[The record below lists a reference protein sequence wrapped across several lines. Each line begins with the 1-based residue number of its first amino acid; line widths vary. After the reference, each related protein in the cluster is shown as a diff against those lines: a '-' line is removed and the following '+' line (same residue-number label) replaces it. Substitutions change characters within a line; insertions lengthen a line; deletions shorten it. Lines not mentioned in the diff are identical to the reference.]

1 MKTILSLKGLV
12 LGHVLSHVDLALDF
26 KNNFDLLTS
35 ETFNLQGHVHV
46 RLHGTGRRRVQ
57 KLIKYDLGVIT
68 EFATDIVVLE
78 IGTNDL
84 TVGAPEI
91 VGSDIDDFVRL
102 LRCSVA
108 MKIIGVYVPRGNTY
122 PQASDF
128 DKAVTI
134 F

>member
-1 MKTILSLKGLV
+1 MKTIFSLKGLAS
-12 LGHVLSHVDLALDF
+12 GHILSHVDLALDF
-26 KNNFDLLTS
+26 KNNFDLLAS
-35 ETFNLQGHVHV
+35 ETFNLQGHFHV
-46 RLHGTGRRRVQ
+46 RLHGTGRHRVQ

-68 EFATDIVVLE
+68 EFATDVVLE

-102 LRCSVA
+102 LHCSFA
-108 MKIIGVYVPRGNTY
+108 KKIIGVYVPRGNTY

-128 DKAVTI
+128 DKAVMI